1 MIENFNQEIN
11 ITLVGL
17 LITFGLLFVLIILIE
32 LIRIV
37 INIITP
43 IFSQGDP
50 EENVKKALAASIAS
64 AAYLSEENN

>member
-1 MIENFNQEIN
+1 M
-11 ITLVGL
+11 

-64 AAYLSEENN
+64 AAYLSEEKN

>member
-1 MIENFNQEIN
+1 
-11 ITLVGL
+11 L

-50 EENVKKALAASIAS
+50 EENMKKALAASIAS